1 MSQPLRATIAE
12 RLARLRPG
20 MVRWVQARTGSIELA
35 EDVVQQALLRAL
47 EQQQTLRDSERL
59 AAWFKTI
66 VSRGLS
72 DELKRQQRFSPLT
85 AAPEPLIE
93 SDPPTSGCACVLQ
106 IIKQVKPAYAEV
118 ITAVDLQNQ
127 PLQHYAAEQLGL
139 SPNNASVRLHRA
151 RQALRNKLKQ
161 VCGTES
167 VAACLDCGCKA

>member
-20 MVRWVQARTGSIELA
+20 MVRWVQARTGCFELA
-35 EDVVQQALLRAL
+35 EEVVQQALLRAL
-47 EQQQTLRDSERL
+47 EQQQTLRDSDRL

-85 AAPEPLIE
+85 AAPEPSTE
-93 SDPPTSGCACVLQ
+93 SELPTNGCACVLQ
-106 IIKQVKPAYAEV
+106 VIKQVKPAYAEV
-118 ITAVDLQNQ
+118 MTAVDLHDQS
-127 PLQHYAAEQLGL
+127 LHHAAEQLGL

-151 RQALRNKLKQ
+151 RQALRKKLKQ

-167 VAACLDCGCKA
+167 VAGCLDCGCKV